1 MDGLIR
7 FIERIIQGI
16 VGGIQPLIDNGNLGY
31 LIPFLMLAI
40 VTVMALTSKNRM
52 SLAGY
57 LLGWVIAV
65 SLMALYQQSGGDR
78 VFDNLLGTIPRSEL
92 LTPGLI
98 GLAVGFGFL
107 FPFIQMKLIDAQPI
121 IIAFVTTIA
130 VMLLFLAWRAQA
142 SITVISTTGLV
153 ELVAYRRRYVGI
165 FALWL
170 GVGILLHIMISAAN
184 PPKPPPAPPKK
195 D

>member
-40 VTVMALTSKNRM
+40 VTVMALSSKNRM

-130 VMLLFLAWRAQA
+130 VMLLFLAWRASA
-142 SITVISTTGLV
+142 SIPVISTAGL
-153 ELVAYRRRYVGI
+153 EDLIAYRRRYVGI

>member
-130 VMLLFLAWRAQA
+130 VMLLFLAWRASA
-142 SITVISTTGLV
+142 SIPVISTAGL
-153 ELVAYRRRYVGI
+153 EDLIAYRRRYVGI

>member
-31 LIPFLMLAI
+31 LIPFLMLVV

-57 LLGWVIAV
+57 LMGWVIAV
-65 SLMALYQQSGGDR
+65 SVMALYQQSSGDR
-78 VFDNLLGTIPRSEL
+78 LFDNLLGTIPRNEL
-92 LTPGLI
+92 LTPGLV
-98 GLAVGFGFL
+98 GVVVGFGFL
-107 FPFIQMKLIDAQPI
+107 FPFIQMKLLDAQPI
-121 IIAFVTTIA
+121 IVAFVTTFA
-130 VMLLFLAWRAQA
+130 VMMLFLSWRASA
-142 SITVISTTGLV
+142 SIVVISTSGLE

-165 FALWL
+165 FALWF
-170 GVGILLHIMISAAN
+170 GVGVLLHTMISAAN
-184 PPKPPPAPPKK
+184 PPKPPPAPAKK